1 MAHARW
7 RREGTVTVDLPALEA
22 LMRRVQFKLSSI
34 DLNAGFA
41 FALPQPGKK
50 YDDRMM
56 SVLISWSPRRLD
68 GYMVEIRSN
77 EPKGKSN
84 NTCDKLAKLITDE
97 LTAVMGC

>member
-1 MAHARW
+1 MAHSRW
-7 RREGTVTVDLPALEA
+7 RREGSILVDLTALET
-22 LMRRVQFKLSSI
+22 LMLRIQFKLANVDLSS
-34 DLNAGFA
+34 GYV

-56 SVLISWSPRRLD
+56 SILISWSPRRLD

-84 NTCDKLAKLITDE
+84 NTCDKLAKLIVDE

>member
-7 RREGTVTVDLPALEA
+7 RREGTVTVDLAALEA
-22 LMRRVQFKLSSI
+22 LMLRVQFKLSNV

-84 NTCDKLAKLITDE
+84 NTCNKLARLITDE
-97 LTAVMGC
+97 LSAVMGC

>member
-1 MAHARW
+1 MAHSRW
-7 RREGTVTVDLPALEA
+7 RREGMVTVDLPALET
-22 LMRRVQFKLSSI
+22 LMLRVQFRIANLDLSS
-34 DLNAGFA
+34 GYA

-56 SVLISWSPRRLD
+56 SILISWSPKRLD

-84 NTCDKLAKLITDE
+84 NTCDKLAKLIVDE

>member
-1 MAHARW
+1 M
-7 RREGTVTVDLPALEA
+7 L
-22 LMRRVQFKLSSI
+22 RVQFKLANADLSS
-34 DLNAGFA
+34 GYV

-56 SVLISWSPRRLD
+56 SILISWSPKRLD

-84 NTCDKLAKLITDE
+84 NTCEKLAKLLVDE

>member
-7 RREGTVTVDLPALEA
+7 RRDGTVSVDIVALEA
-22 LMRRVQFKLSSI
+22 LLQRVQFKLANV
-34 DLNAGFA
+34 DLNSGMA

-56 SVLISWSPRRLD
+56 SILISWSPRRLD

-77 EPKGKSN
+77 EAKRKGN
-84 NTCDKLAKLITDE
+84 TTCDKLAKLIADE
-97 LTAVMGC
+97 LIAVMGC

>member
-1 MAHARW
+1 MAHSRW
-7 RREGTVTVDLPALEA
+7 RREGTVSVDLPALET
-22 LMRRVQFKLSSI
+22 LLLRVQFKLANVDLSS
-34 DLNAGFA
+34 GYA

-56 SVLISWSPRRLD
+56 SILISWSPRRLD

-84 NTCDKLAKLITDE
+84 HTCDKLAKLIVDE
-97 LTAVMGC
+97 LIAVMGC

>member
-7 RREGTVTVDLPALEA
+7 HREGTVSVDLAALEM
-22 LMRRVQFKLSSI
+22 LLLRVQFKLANVDQTS
-34 DLNAGFA
+34 GMA

-56 SVLISWSPRRLD
+56 SILISWSPRRLD

-77 EPKGKSN
+77 EPKRRGN
-84 NTCDKLAKLITDE
+84 TTCDKLAKLIAED
-97 LTAVMGC
+97 LVAVMGC

>member
-1 MAHARW
+1 MASARW
-7 RREGTVTVDLPALEA
+7 RREGTVSVDLPALEA
-22 LMRRVQFKLSSI
+22 LLLRVQFRLANL
-34 DLNAGFA
+34 DLASGYA
-41 FALPQPGKK
+41 FGLPQPGKK

-56 SVLISWSPRRLD
+56 SILISWSPKRLD

-84 NTCDKLAKLITDE
+84 STCDKLAKLIADE